1 MTRDKVNGQSV
12 NMPIK
17 ASNVVITKLVLDKE
31 YKQRR
36 ALLENKRKGRGKR
49 EGKGLNEMDE

>member
-36 ALLENKRKGRGKR
+36 ALLENKRKGRGTR